1 MLRFFRL
8 IRRKLI
14 EEQKVRQYI
23 YYAIGEILLVVIG
36 ILIAL
41 QVNNWNQNRVL
52 FQSADEHLALLETN
66 LLGDH
71 HKLSDL
77 REEIKSSLVS
87 SANLLERYKMNYEA
101 DIDSIMFELTQLI
114 FEFNFRADKSALNI
128 LVNSGELGVLP
139 DRIREEISQ
148 YYNSVEYI
156 EERDEIA
163 NTFIKN
169 QYEIVML
176 NEYPSFWAG
185 QNTHPALSIYNNDQR
200 PREQINPK
208 FILDDKRL
216 EAMVFARNFQLERQL
231 VAYDEGKA
239 VLEKLIET
247 LENR

>member
-1 MLRFFRL
+1 M
-8 IRRKLI
+8 
-14 EEQKVRQYI
+14 EQNKVRTYI
-23 YYAIGEILLVVIG
+23 LYAIGEIFLVVIG

-41 QVNNWNQNRVL
+41 QVNNWNENRVL
-52 FQSADEHLALLETN
+52 LQSADEHLALLETN
-66 LLGDH
+66 LLDDH
-71 HKLSDL
+71 QKLSDL

-87 SANLLERYKMNYEA
+87 SANLLERYKMNYEP

-114 FEFNFRADKSALNI
+114 FEFNYRADKRALNI
-128 LVNSGELGVLP
+128 LVNTGELGVLP

-176 NEYPSFWAG
+176 NDYPSFWAG
-185 QNTHPALSIYNNDQR
+185 QNTHPALSIYDNDKR
-200 PREQINPK
+200 PREHVNPR

-231 VAYDEGKA
+231 QAYEEGK
-239 VLEKLIET
+239 VILEKLIHT